1 MKLQRNKRPGS
12 RPWVRTHR
20 PSHGFSLL
28 EVLIAMAVISLA
40 LLALSRTG
48 GGVPLQMS
56 GLEERTLAQWVAQ
69 NAISELRLRE
79 DFPPPGS
86 REGREEMGQ
95 RDWTWRAQIQNTDDP
110 NMRRIDVSVYIDG
123 DTEATAAHTGFVGRF

>member
-1 MKLQRNKRPGS
+1 MKLQRTKRPGP
-12 RPWVRTHR
+12 RPWARTHR

-123 DTEATAAHTGFVGRF
+123 ETEATAAHTGFVGRF